1 VIVSIKESTEIPFQ
15 GMNIHRLNAKGKD
28 CRDQRSIEQLIEKI
42 ITTYNDK
49 NKELFPQNIYRPKH
63 LIRWNANEHRGFH
76 AKIFYSKRP
85 ALSGFA
91 QWVCQASSAEARDFK
106 TYTCHFICFLYRQI
120 RQEKNAQKSSDVW
133 EAFALT
139 TSDGWRVVKPFAD
152 FKFPLKITA
161 RLIDPNL
168 SSIESKSLAGHKDS
182 SVETYRQ
189 EYALTQHETDTL
201 WHFFKDF
208 HSYFKEG
215 SSLYHPRYGL
225 TAFIGPKHPKRFNK
239 RSVEIGI
246 GKILVGGQLTM
257 KQHEEILEHFANIA
271 LGEKTVCLREDKD
284 VEEKEDTV
292 WRYLENIQPV
302 EMELVPRLNHALMQ
316 LVWQYYRNNKLDG
329 QLSFVHR
336 WYRDFYYSSEFTL
349 KYKDGHKITFQYHP
363 SLSQIFQALRQ
374 WYGPCPT
381 LEEFTSKIE
390 NTKLKF
396 HRKPEFFDL
405 QEFFQGELPFE
416 QERYF
421 RVDGLWL
428 QVKAGHLTV
437 LQRSFHKLLNAH
449 LMAPAEMGQLK
460 KTWFAKK
467 EWTAFSLEDPV
478 INELNKGELER
489 AIKDLKEATFSF
501 IDQQGLVNCPYPTQ
515 CILESSSGSF
525 MKLLQ
530 KKWEDL
536 RLFLSQKKEQNQ
548 PVTKE
553 ELSGLLV
560 KPPKK
565 TSSNT
570 HKKPPKKTPG
580 DPGEILWNL
589 LAEKRP
595 IISLN
600 KFGNIQK
607 IAVLRPDGVPAIT
620 NLSLLTLG
628 KAKKTIASNKRS
640 LERYLSQ
647 QSQSCS
653 PCTQEGIRKNLG
665 FSSKQY
671 ADKVFQAFKEVKS
684 APALPLVNQSYLVQG
699 PIPDDFK
706 TSESILQFL
715 RKQHEN
721 YRLVLAE
728 EGYNRLYL
736 TEDHF
741 LVCDQV
747 YAGKKEKVELFDLL
761 QYDPCFERVY
771 LYHVKESF
779 GQKTREACAQIRV
792 AAIIL
797 KNAIDSGSYE
807 ILRKIYSEV
816 TQTSSLSPF
825 RQMLKKVFESLPL
838 PNGSQ
843 VQSDRLVNLFPQNR
857 SNICFVYAF
866 IDSSEKKERFLNEEK
881 DPSYEFGPNDFKQ
894 FKNSICS
901 ILKDRAVL
909 DKHGRLKNSF
919 MSDTKEKFCL
929 RMKDLEKPE
938 VIYDI
943 LHRHTSQ
950 FDSLIAKVELMQLR
964 DFIVDQL
971 GFDFKICQ
979 INRSLGSTICP
990 ETSSFE
996 FEQSLD
1002 SFTPATDKKIIYL
1015 GKTYLC
1021 DTRPCSASDVLTC
1034 ILGSEP
1040 FKESKQT
1047 TQVKLAKLFKKHQFT
1062 DSHLWLSYFKKGPV
1076 EKFKSYSS
1084 VYHSLFAIKGKDL
1097 SADDYDLRFN
1107 DYLQCLLSPNFSLTE
1122 EEWGLAAHCL
1132 GISVE
1137 IISESKTGEF
1147 NQNQVINPH
1156 GHKKLLF
1163 VQNGKQF
1170 LRLREPD
1177 YNDDASEAMDTCE
1190 ELTQCS
1196 EILSPEKQTALLSQ
1210 EQCSGMNNRGADCF
1224 FNSAFQL
1231 LVHSPLWSLLLDE
1244 DYVTEEGQAF
1254 YSFFKELSLNYCLA
1268 SEEDCKNDQRLS
1280 TQYSGSKMRELLT
1293 FTPDQHE
1300 DCEETIRRILAFYDI
1315 EHLKSLFNKH
1325 QIIDIKKAT
1334 TTADD
1339 PSKFSELKG
1348 RSISTTISEMML
1360 PLSMP
1365 KQEKKELQDLID
1377 DLFIDT
1383 IQLEKIKFVKNNQ
1396 VYASSGYTETFTAH
1410 TLGDHL
1416 FFHLKRFY
1424 YKGNTRHK
1432 ISTPISIDSFECKV
1446 EGTPYEM
1453 QGFVVHYNE
1462 SAYEGHYKAFSKTS
1476 NGWTRFD
1483 DTRVKLISQKE
1494 ALEEAK
1500 NAYILYYSKIEE
1512 ADQSL
1517 VNSAD
1522 EVEGMETS

>member
-1 VIVSIKESTEIPFQ
+1 
-15 GMNIHRLNAKGKD
+15 MNIHRLNAKGKD
-28 CRDQRSIEQLIEKI
+28 CQDQRSIEQLIEKI

-49 NKELFPQNIYRPKH
+49 NKEVFPQNIYHSKDI
-63 LIRWNANEHRGFH
+63 IRWNANEHRGFH

-120 RQEKNAQKSSDVW
+120 RQEKNAQKSSDLW

-139 TSDGWRVVKPFAD
+139 TNDGWRVVKQFAD
-152 FKFPLKITA
+152 FKSPLKITA

-182 SVETYRQ
+182 SVETFRQ
-189 EYALTQHETDTL
+189 EYALRQHETDTL
-201 WHFFKDF
+201 WHLFKDF

-225 TAFIGPKHPKRFNK
+225 TAFIDPQHPKRFNK

-257 KQHEEILEHFANIA
+257 QQHEEILEHFANIA
-271 LGEKTVCLREDKD
+271 LGEKTVCLQEDVD
-284 VEEKEDTV
+284 VEEKEDPV

-316 LVWQYYRNNKLDG
+316 LVWQYYQNNKLDG

-336 WYRDFYYSSEFTL
+336 WYKDFYYSSEFTL

-374 WYGPCPT
+374 WYGPCTT
-381 LEEFTSKIE
+381 LEDFISKIE

-449 LMAPAEMGQLK
+449 LMAPSEIGQLK
-460 KTWFAKK
+460 KTWYAKK
-467 EWTAFSLEDPV
+467 EWTAFSLEDLA
-478 INELNKGELER
+478 IKELNKGELEQS
-489 AIKDLKEATFSF
+489 IKDLQETQFSF
-501 IDQQGLVNCPYPTQ
+501 IDEEGFVHCPYPTH

-525 MKLLQ
+525 NKLLQ
-530 KKWEDL
+530 KKWEDV

-553 ELSGLLV
+553 ELGQLLV

-565 TSSNT
+565 TRSNL
-570 HKKPPKKTPG
+570 KKPPKKAVG
-580 DPGEILWNL
+580 NPGEMLWNL
-589 LAEKRP
+589 LTEKRP
-595 IISLN
+595 VISLN
-600 KFGNIQK
+600 RIGMIQK

-620 NLSLLTLG
+620 NLSLLTLSS
-628 KAKKTIASNKRS
+628 KKTIESNKSS
-640 LERYLSQ
+640 LESYLSQ
-647 QSQSCS
+647 QSQNGS
-653 PCTQEGIRKNLG
+653 PCTQEGIRKSLG
-665 FSSKQY
+665 FSSKRY
-671 ADKVFQAFKEVKS
+671 AENVFQAFKEVKN

-699 PIPDDFK
+699 PIPNDFK
-706 TSESILQFL
+706 ASESILQFL
-715 RKQHEN
+715 RQQHEN

-747 YAGKKEKVELFDLL
+747 YAGKKEQVELFDLL
-761 QYDPCFERVY
+761 QYDSSFERVY

-779 GQKTREACAQIRV
+779 GQKTREACAQVRV

-797 KNAIDSGSYE
+797 RNAIDSGSYE
-807 ILRKIYSEV
+807 ILRKIYTEV
-816 TQTSSLSPF
+816 TGTSSLSPF

-838 PNGSQ
+838 PNASE

-866 IDSSEKKERFLNEEK
+866 IDSSEKKERLLSDEK

-894 FKNSICS
+894 FKDDIYHALKNRG
-901 ILKDRAVL
+901 ILDE
-909 DKHGRLKNSF
+909 HGRLKNSF
-919 MSDTKEKFCL
+919 MSSTKEKFCL
-929 RMKDLEKPE
+929 KMKDLEKPE
-938 VIYDI
+938 LIYDI

-979 INRSLGSTICP
+979 INRSVGSNLP
-990 ETSSFE
+990 SETSSFE

-1002 SFTPATDKKIIYL
+1002 QFTPPSAKKITYL

-1021 DTRPCSASDVLTC
+1021 ETRPCNASDVLTC

-1040 FKESKQT
+1040 LKEGKRS
-1047 TQVKLAKLFKKHQFT
+1047 TQVKLAVLFKKHQFT
-1062 DSHLWLSYFKKGPV
+1062 NSDLWLSYFKKGPS
-1076 EKFKSYSS
+1076 EKFKGYSS
-1084 VYHSLFAIKGKDL
+1084 IYHSLLAVQGKDL

-1107 DYLQCLLSPNFSLTE
+1107 DYLQCLLSPNFSLAE
-1122 EEWGLAAHCL
+1122 EEWHLAASCL
-1132 GISVE
+1132 DIRLE
-1137 IISESKTGEF
+1137 IVSESKTGEF
-1147 NQNQVINPH
+1147 NQNQVINPR

-1177 YNDDASEAMDTCE
+1177 FIDDASEAMDTCE

-1196 EILSPEKQTALLSQ
+1196 EIFSPEKQTALLSQ
-1210 EQCSGMNNRGADCF
+1210 EQCSGMNNRGPDCF

-1231 LVHSPLWSLLLDE
+1231 LVHSPFWELLLDE
-1244 DYVTEEGQAF
+1244 DNVTEKGQAF

-1280 TQYSGSKMRELLT
+1280 TQYPGSKMRELLA

-1300 DCEETIRRILAFYDI
+1300 DCEEAIRRIFAFYDI
-1315 EHLKSLFNKH
+1315 DHLKSLFNKH
-1325 QIIDIKKAT
+1325 QIIDIKKA
-1334 TTADD
+1334 ASIAGD
-1339 PSKFSELKG
+1339 PSQYSELKG
-1348 RSISTTISEMML
+1348 RSISTTISEIML
-1360 PLSMP
+1360 PLSVP
-1365 KQEKKELQDLID
+1365 KKGSKEVQELID

-1396 VYASSGYTETFTAH
+1396 VYQATGYTETFTVNA
-1410 TLGDHL
+1410 LGNHL

-1424 YKGNTRHK
+1424 YEGNTRHK
-1432 ISTPISIDSFECKV
+1432 ISTPISMSSFECKIDDIS
-1446 EGTPYEM
+1446 YEL
-1453 QGFVVHYNE
+1453 QGFVLHYGE
-1462 SAYEGHYKAFSKTS
+1462 SAYGGHYKAFCKTS

-1500 NAYILYYSKIEE
+1500 DAYILYYSKIEE

-1517 VNSAD
+1517 VNSTD
-1522 EVEGMETS
+1522 EVESMETS